1 MLRFRVQNQ
10 RLNRSFLHAWGPIEF
25 GRVAAPGSV
34 ARCVLFDDA
43 ASKRHLRVT
52 ELDGSRVL
60 LENLSH
66 RLPVGIV
73 DADALAMGQSRDV
86 RTPVTLTVG
95 GSRIDVD
102 SAGSAEKESSSPGRG
117 REFETIALP
126 VGAIG
131 EPSSNRT
138 FLSLRDDMSPDRLLR
153 WFETLVNIQRAAAGS
168 AEFYQQTAEALVKL
182 VGLDYGVVL
191 LGGGE
196 SFEVVG
202 EHRSTSV
209 LPGRRRSYSQSLVRS
224 VLRQKRTL
232 YQNAD
237 VDDMSKSLA
246 DIDAVVAS
254 PILDGAGGVVGV
266 VYGSKSG
273 MGEFSTARI
282 GALEAQVVQLL
293 AAAVGTGLARLE
305 GEAKAARVRVQFE
318 QFFSRPLAEE
328 LARNPALLEGRERD
342 VTVLFADIRGFS
354 RLAQTLNP
362 VDYYRF
368 GQDVL
373 GRMTEQVQARQG
385 VVVDYTGDGLLAMWN
400 APFDQPRHADDACR
414 CALAMLG
421 ELPPLMTQWGDRA
434 GSLVDFG
441 IGVSTGKA
449 LVGNTGAASKLKY
462 GPRGHVVNLG
472 SRVESATKT
481 LGVRVLATQA
491 TRAALAADVAV
502 RRIGKVRLP
511 GITDPQQLFEIVGRA
526 EPAQIAQ
533 MARYE
538 KALSAFEQQ
547 RFAEAADELRAS
559 LAETTGEVDLPT
571 FQLLARALAYRKN
584 PPREFDPC
592 WIVEQK

>member
-10 RLNRSFLHAWGPIEF
+10 RLNRSFLHVWGPIEF

-34 ARCVLFDDA
+34 ARCVLFDEA

-52 ELDGSRVL
+52 ELDGGRILV
-60 LENLSH
+60 ENLSQ
-66 RLPVGIV
+66 RLPVAFSN
-73 DADALAMGQSRDV
+73 ADPLPTGQR
-86 RTPVTLTVG
+86 RETHTPVTLVVG
-95 GSRIDVD
+95 GSRIDVEFAGTSKREA
-102 SAGSAEKESSSPGRG
+102 SAVGRRG
-117 REFETIALP
+117 FETIAVP
-126 VGAIG
+126 VGVVG
-131 EPSSNRT
+131 ESSSNRT
-138 FLSLRDDMSPDRLLR
+138 FLSLRDDLSPDRLLR
-153 WFETLVNIQRAAAGS
+153 WFEMLVSVQRAAAGS

-191 LGGGE
+191 LGNGE

-202 EHRSTSV
+202 EHRAATKLV
-209 LPGRRRSYSQSLVRS
+209 PPRRGYSQSLVRS
-224 VLRQKRTL
+224 VLQEKRTL
-232 YQNAD
+232 YKNAD
-237 VDDMSKSLA
+237 VDDMSKSQA

-254 PILDGAGGVVGV
+254 PILDASGNAVGV
-266 VYGSKSG
+266 VYGSKNAL
-273 MGEFSTARI
+273 GEFPTARI
-282 GALEAQVVQLL
+282 GPLEAQVVQLL

-328 LARNPALLEGRERD
+328 LARNPSLLEGRERE

-354 RLAQTLNP
+354 RLAQKLNP
-362 VDYYRF
+362 VDYYRL

-373 GRMTEQVQARQG
+373 GRLTEQVQARQG
-385 VVVDYTGDGLLAMWN
+385 VVVDYTGDGLMAMWN

-414 CALAMLG
+414 CALAMLN
-421 ELPPLMTQWGDRA
+421 EIPALRAQWGEIA
-434 GSLVDFG
+434 GGPIDFG
-441 IGVSTGKA
+441 IGLSTGQA

-481 LGVRVLATQA
+481 LGVRILATQS

-502 RRIGKVRLP
+502 RRIGNVRLP
-511 GITDPQQLFEIVGRA
+511 GIAEPQQLFEIVGRA
-526 EPAQIAQ
+526 EPAQLAQ
-533 MARYE
+533 LARYE
-538 KALSAFEQQ
+538 QALSAFEQQ
-547 RFAEAADELRAS
+547 RFSDAAKELRAS

-584 PPREFDPC
+584 PPHDFDPC
-592 WIVEQK
+592 WVVEQK